1 MRIKVPK
8 LPGVYKWTNL
18 INGKVYIGKSVDLGV
33 RYASYL
39 QPSAATRNE
48 VINLAF
54 KKYGSE
60 NFRFDILEMYP
71 RRTPFIEDLIVKRE
85 RFWMQIYD
93 ALNNGV
99 GYNTCPFGVSHTG
112 CKWTESRKKKRSD
125 SMKGKPVKHLPPMK
139 GKDNPMYG
147 IKYDDER
154 RKQCASY
161 GFAGKKHDPSF
172 SDFSRK
178 MNSGRT
184 ILSICKP
191 VKKIC
196 LATKATL
203 GYFRS
208 ITEAA
213 AELNIGTLQTTS
225 IWIRKAIGN
234 DENYITKL
242 GYAYESISI
251 YDIIETNAKVMPI
264 REVKEAFLKLNA
276 IGEPAAGSPTH

>member
-1 MRIKVPK
+1 MPK

-48 VINLAF
+48 VINRAF

-93 ALNNGV
+93 ALNKSI
-99 GYNTCPFGVSHTG
+99 GYNTCPFGVSHSG

-147 IKYDDER
+147 VKYDDKRR
-154 RKQCASY
+154 RKCATY

-172 SDFSRK
+172 SEFARN
-178 MNSGRT
+178 MNKDMVIISQ
-184 ILSICKP
+184 CHP

-196 LATKATL
+196 IQSGETL
-203 GYFRS
+203 KYFHS
-208 ITEAA
+208 ASEASKELGGTNCHVPA
-213 AELNIGTLQTTS
+213 ICDIIYGRKNRKTCHGFSYEGLNIYDYIKTTDKRMPKS
-225 IWIRKAIGN
+225 I
-234 DENYITKL
+234 L
-242 GYAYESISI
+242 
-251 YDIIETNAKVMPI
+251 IEVFDNLNKSLLDVI
-264 REVKEAFLKLNA
+264 REDA
-276 IGEPAAGSPTH
+276 

>member
-18 INGKVYIGKSVDLGV
+18 ANGKVYIGKSVDLRV

-39 QPSAATRNE
+39 QPSAAARNE
-48 VINLAF
+48 VINRAF

-71 RRTPFIEDLIVKRE
+71 NRTPFIEEFIVERE
-85 RFWMQIYD
+85 RFWIQFYS
-93 ALNNGV
+93 ALNKGI

-147 IKYDDER
+147 VKYDDER
-154 RKQCASY
+154 RKKCATY
-161 GFAGKKHDPSF
+161 GFAGKKHGPSF
-172 SDFSRK
+172 SEFARDINKDMVVVSSCR
-178 MNSGRT
+178 
-184 ILSICKP
+184 P

-196 LATKATL
+196 PKSKAVLKYFYSISDAAKEL
-203 GYFRS
+203 GNKCYVSHICS
-208 ITEAA
+208 IVSGDSNRKTCRGFSYEG
-213 AELNIGTLQTTS
+213 LNIYDFIRIPDKKVSKSFLIEIFNNLNKSLQ
-225 IWIRKAIGN
+225 
-234 DENYITKL
+234 DV
-242 GYAYESISI
+242 
-251 YDIIETNAKVMPI
+251 TNSDV
-264 REVKEAFLKLNA
+264 
-276 IGEPAAGSPTH
+276 